1 MTLDCQA
8 YAGDDVVECDGE
20 VAGRDETG
28 TPLCEH
34 HLAKS
39 DVYDYPRTGD
49 GAALTAPRSA

>member
-1 MTLDCQA
+1 MNCQA
-8 YAGDDVVECDGE
+8 YAGEDVLECNGD

-39 DVYDYPRTGD
+39 DVYDYPKMVD
-49 GAALTAPRSA
+49 GADLKAPRSA

>member
-1 MTLDCQA
+1 MKCQA
-8 YAGDDVVECDGE
+8 YAGDNVVECSGE

-39 DVYDYPRTGD
+39 DVYDFPITGD
-49 GAALTAPRSA
+49 GAALKAPRSA